1 MNFTTAIRTCFR
13 KYATFSGRASRPEYW
28 WFALFLFLGNIV
40 LGLVDA
46 ALFGSV
52 TVEVAPGMIQTQSRS
67 VLGGLFAL
75 ATLIPALAAGWR
87 RMHDSGRSGIYLL
100 YPLIAMLGVV
110 MYMSFVTGLG
120 AVTGGNLVRL
130 LAEGAGLVMILA
142 VVVAALSPLVV
153 IWWLARPTQPEPNRW
168 GPPPQRGPA

>member
-1 MNFTTAIRTCFR
+1 MSFTDAVKTCFR

-28 WFALFLFLGNIV
+28 WFMLFLVLGSIV
-40 LGLVDA
+40 LGIVDA
-46 ALFGSV
+46 ALFGTE
-52 TVEVAPGMIQTQSRS
+52 TVQVAPGMVQTQTRS

-75 ATLIPALAAGWR
+75 ATFIPALAAGWR

-100 YPLIAMLGVV
+100 YPLIAMFGVV

-120 AVTGGNLVRL
+120 AVTGGNPVRF

-142 VVVAALSPLVV
+142 MLVATLSPLVV
-153 IWWLARPTQPEPNRW
+153 IWWLARPTQPETNQW